1 MILLKNCYYIAT
13 FNKGDLHNKDI
24 LIKKNLVELIED
36 SIKPQDLFPDD
47 NEHLEIIDCSNLLVM
62 PGMVNTHH
70 HMYQLLTRNLPEA
83 QNAKLFDW
91 LVYLYPI
98 WSNLDEE
105 AVYYSTLAASAE
117 LLKTGATLTSD
128 HMYLYPSH
136 FKGDILKLQFSAAQ
150 VAGIRFSPTR
160 GSMTR
165 GQSEG
170 GLPPDNVVQDT
181 DTVVKDMER
190 ALSIFH
196 DPSPLSMRKIVLAPC
211 SPFSVNEEIMKE
223 TAKMGNSEKVVI
235 HTHLAETKDEDQ
247 YCIEKYGMRPLQL
260 MEKLGWLGSNVYF
273 AHGIWF
279 NDNELSVLQK
289 SGTGIS
295 HCPSSNMRLGSG
307 IARIREMLDR
317 NIPVSLGVDG
327 SASNDSSDMLGE
339 ARNALLLQRVR
350 YGSDALTAREAL
362 EIATQ
367 KGARMLGFT
376 KLGTIQPG
384 MGADLALFDMS
395 SLQYAG
401 SLKDPLAAIVFTGY
415 NHQTAYTI
423 VNGKIVVREGHF
435 TGYNEEKLAEKVN
448 AVAEKLWEKAGL

>member
-1 MILLKNCYYIAT
+1 MILLKNCFYIAT
-13 FNKGDLHNKDI
+13 FFKNDIRNKDI
-24 LIKKNLVELIED
+24 LIKGNLIDNIED
-36 SIKPQDLFPDD
+36 NINPLELHADENDS
-47 NEHLEIIDCSNLLVM
+47 LEIIDCSKLLVM

-70 HMYQLLTRNLPEA
+70 HMYQLLTRNLPGA

-91 LVYLYPI
+91 LAYLYPI

-136 FKGDILKLQFSAAQ
+136 FKGDILNLQFSAAQ

-190 ALSIFH
+190 ALSMFH
-196 DPSPLSMRKIVLAPC
+196 DPSQLSMRRVVLAPC
-211 SPFSVNEEIMKE
+211 SPFSVNEDIMKE
-223 TAKMGNSEKVVI
+223 TVKMGEKNKVVI
-235 HTHLAETKDEDQ
+235 HTHLAETEDEDQ
-247 YCIEKYGMRPLQL
+247 YCMEKYGMRPLPL
-260 MEKLGWLGSNVYF
+260 MEKMGWIGSNVYF

-279 NDNELSVLQK
+279 NDDELTILQK
-289 SGTGIS
+289 TSTGVS

-317 NIPVSLGVDG
+317 DIPVSLGVDG

-339 ARNALLLQRVR
+339 ARNAMLLQRVK

-362 EIATQ
+362 GIATQ
-367 KGARMLGFT
+367 KGAQMLGYS

-401 SLKDPLAAIVFTGY
+401 SLKDPLAAIIFTGY

-423 VNGKIVVREGHF
+423 VNGKIIVREGHF

-448 AVAEKLWEKAGL
+448 FIAEKLWKKAGI